1 MKPDLVLDED
11 DKKKRFKKYNN
22 SEEAVQSG
30 GQNNVEPNSNYLG
43 SSEAGNKRKR
53 QLGPAGVQATP
64 KKKHLKKNSSSHE
77 RSSSLLEF
85 PLPQSDLEDEDDES
99 REEDFLEFVK
109 ETAGA
114 MNVQKIFSD
123 LAENESVI
131 DPETGMLISTGKFE
145 FLHSKIKS
153 IRGKMKIQ

>member
-30 GQNNVEPNSNYLG
+30 GQNNVEPNSNYLQ
-43 SSEAGNKRKR
+43 SSEAGNKNKRK
-53 QLGPAGVQATP
+53 LGPAGVQATP
-64 KKKHLKKNSSSHE
+64 KKKHLMKNSSSHE

-85 PLPQSDLEDEDDES
+85 PLPQSDLEDEDES
-99 REEDFLEFVK
+99 RGEDFLEFVK

-131 DPETGMLISTGKFE
+131 DPETGMLNSAGK
-145 FLHSKIKS
+145 L
-153 IRGKMKIQ
+153 

>member
-11 DKKKRFKKYNN
+11 DKKKRFKRRDSNPYPRFKKYKNF
-22 SEEAVQSG
+22 EEAVPSG
-30 GQNNVEPNSNYLG
+30 GQNNEDPN
-43 SSEAGNKRKR
+43 AT
-53 QLGPAGVQATP
+53 PAGVQATP
-64 KKKHLKKNSSSHE
+64 KKRHQKKNSTSHE
-77 RSSSLLEF
+77 KSSSSTLEF
-85 PLPQSDLEDEDDES
+85 QLLPFQSDLDDEDDES

-131 DPETGMLISTGKFE
+131 DPETGMLTNTGK
-145 FLHSKIKS
+145 L
-153 IRGKMKIQ
+153 